1 MAKRRRKNKKLDVN
15 LDFPAPLA
23 IVLLVASTLALGY
36 LTIVTRCEALGRD
49 LRELDATLDEYQRR
63 LSNEQYKWSQAIAP
77 ANLKTV
83 LLRNNLYMNWPQPE
97 QVVRFEPVR
106 HDLGAIAADAAI
118 DVRMAGLTRTALNE

>member
-1 MAKRRRKNKKLDVN
+1 MLAEYDIILLDT
-15 LDFPAPLA
+15 PP
-23 IVLLVASTLALGY
+23 ALGY